1 MKQIKNLD
9 VRKTAMILITLV
21 TTILVSDAAEN
32 PPHVTVYGTAT
43 TSVAV
48 DEMNWRIRINHK
60 NPSLEEV
67 AKAHNSTVKEVL
79 DFLMENELPEHCIQT
94 SGMEFGE
101 YFVTSKL
108 NGRVREGYQAS
119 SSITFKVAITSTNDN
134 DLDRLNF
141 ISKYKDLWTG
151 ISRMEN
157 VSLNGI
163 TYNNS
168 KRIKHQS
175 ETREKALLAA
185 KEKAQKLAQTLGSE
199 IGKPLFIEEERF
211 GYSNNNNSNVYATNE
226 QAILNEGFAPG
237 QIPITVQIKASFS
250 LVTQ

>member
-79 DFLMENELPEHCIQT
+79 DFLMENELPEHC
-94 SGMEFGE
+94 
-101 YFVTSKL
+101 
-108 NGRVREGYQAS
+108 
-119 SSITFKVAITSTNDN
+119 
-134 DLDRLNF
+134 
-141 ISKYKDLWTG
+141 
-151 ISRMEN
+151 
-157 VSLNGI
+157 
-163 TYNNS
+163 
-168 KRIKHQS
+168 
-175 ETREKALLAA
+175 
-185 KEKAQKLAQTLGSE
+185 
-199 IGKPLFIEEERF
+199 
-211 GYSNNNNSNVYATNE
+211 
-226 QAILNEGFAPG
+226 
-237 QIPITVQIKASFS
+237 
-250 LVTQ
+250 

>member
-108 NGRVREGYQAS
+108 KGRIKGGYQAS
-119 SSITFKVAITSTNDN
+119 SSIKFKVT
-134 DLDRLNF
+134 DL
-141 ISKYKDLWTG
+141 SKYKDLWTG

-175 ETREKALLAA
+175 ETRKKALLAA